1 MINKKAVQNT
11 ENWNKAMNRLAT
23 CDAKEEP
30 TIMAELALLNDE
42 YKKITTKN
50 GGKSGCNS

>member
-1 MINKKAVQNT
+1 
-11 ENWNKAMNRLAT
+11 MNRLAT